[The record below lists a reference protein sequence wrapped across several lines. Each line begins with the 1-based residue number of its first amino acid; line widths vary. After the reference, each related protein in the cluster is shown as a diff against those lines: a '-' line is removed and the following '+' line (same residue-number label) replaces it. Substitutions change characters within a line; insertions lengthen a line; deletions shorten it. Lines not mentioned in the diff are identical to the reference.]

1 MPDCPL
7 ADDCPSFQERIQGM
21 GCQHY
26 GDRGGAEWCKHYNQP
41 IRDLK
46 QQPVKPGEEVVVEV
60 TDIHESG
67 AGVGRTEDGFIV
79 MVDGVLP
86 DARARVK
93 ITRVKSNHALGEEV
107 ERLPMDAAEEEPTET
122 DEPERSAREHEPGD
136 ESPER
141 VRRGEHRERPVLAVA
156 PRLEVAREPL
166 GEADERDGERPEH
179 AVADRVHRPDRP
191 ERLGSRDN
199 FWGGS

>member
-26 GDRGGAEWCKHYNQP
+26 GNRGGAEWCQHYDQP

-46 QQPVKPGEEVVVEV
+46 QQPVKPGEEVIVEV

-79 MVDGVLP
+79 MVDGILP
-86 DARARVK
+86 DARAKVK
-93 ITRVKSNHALGEEV
+93 IIRVMSNHARAEEV
-107 ERLPMDAAEEEPTET
+107 ERLPMEEKEEES
-122 DEPERSAREHEPGD
+122 DDDNGRDRN
-136 ESPER
+136 
-141 VRRGEHRERPVLAVA
+141 RGRDRPS
-156 PRLEVAREPL
+156 
-166 GEADERDGERPEH
+166 
-179 AVADRVHRPDRP
+179 RPD
-191 ERLGSRDN
+191 RLGSRDN

>member
-7 ADDCPSFQERIQGM
+7 ADDCPSFSERIEGM

-26 GDRGGAEWCKHYNQP
+26 GDRGGAEWCQHYNQP

-67 AGVGRTEDGFIV
+67 AGVGRTDDGFIV
-79 MVDGVLP
+79 LVDGILP
-86 DARARVK
+86 DARAKVRIDTV
-93 ITRVKSNHALGEEV
+93 RSSLAWAEEV
-107 ERLPMDAAEEEPTET
+107 ERLPMEDEANDADDGEPATAE
-122 DEPERSAREHEPGD
+122 D
-136 ESPER
+136 
-141 VRRGEHRERPVLAVA
+141 
-156 PRLEVAREPL
+156 
-166 GEADERDGERPEH
+166 EADEAAGEDAGTDEDEG
-179 AVADRVHRPDRP
+179 DRRAPR

-199 FWGGS
+199 FWGSD